1 MSQIEDMAKRL
12 GEVDQVARE
21 LNEKTKLKYAQYQ
34 NEVDLREMEINRVKK
49 LLEAKDADCNLLIKR
64 LEMSEDRAND
74 LDAEMEMK
82 SGENNRL
89 RKQVADIEQAMQ
101 DLYKSRKGK
110 GTL

>member
-1 MSQIEDMAKRL
+1 MAKRL
-12 GEVDQVARE
+12 GEVDQVARD

-49 LLEAKDADCNLLIKR
+49 LLEAKEADCNLLIKR
-64 LEMSEDRAND
+64 LEMSEERAND

-89 RKQVADIEQAMQ
+89 RK
-101 DLYKSRKGK
+101 
-110 GTL
+110 